1 MRFFLISGLS
11 LLLFAGCAAVGPDY
25 VPPDKTLP
33 SKFHT
38 SSLDKNDKAIL
49 TASEIESTVDDNEG
63 DFDEPAESVKQV
75 TPSMLV
81 DWWNTLED
89 PVLTDL
95 IEFAINE
102 NLDLKLAQSRL
113 RESRAQR
120 WIAKS
125 IFFPSVDAGGEYT
138 RGRISRE
145 VDDEEGDA
153 TNFYASGFD
162 ASWEI
167 DIFGGIR
174 RSVESATATVQ
185 ASQEALN
192 DTLVTLVAEVALNYI
207 QIRTFQARLQA
218 AEKNLRMQQDSVQ
231 IVQDRFDAG
240 LATSLSLEQAKYNLE
255 STKSEIPVLQTGI
268 EQGKNGLAVLLGNF
282 PGFLEESLKQYIR
295 IPVKSIEVSI
305 GIPAD
310 VLRRRPDVRQAE
322 RQLAAQTAQIGVATA
337 DLYPRFFLLGSVGLE
352 TLSASSFFTGPA
364 AAYHIGPQM
373 NWKIF
378 NAGRVRQRIKVE
390 SERMSQALIQYE
402 RAILNAVSDV
412 ENTLIDFANEQVRR
426 QALQQSMESAE
437 SAVSLSRELY
447 TAGLTD
453 FIGVL
458 DAERALFSFQDRLA
472 LSEGQVTSNLIRLY
486 KSLGGG
492 WKPFMEDVPQ
502 EMTSQV
508 DM

>member
-1 MRFFLISGLS
+1 ML
-11 LLLFAGCAAVGPDY
+11 AGCAAVGPDY
-25 VPPDKTLP
+25 VPPEQPIPDAFRTA
-33 SKFHT
+33 
-38 SSLDKNDKAIL
+38 SLDENNKAVL
-49 TASEIESTVDDNEG
+49 TASEINAKTDKTNRIDDSL
-63 DFDEPAESVKQV
+63 ESVTQV
-75 TPSMLV
+75 TPGMLV
-81 DWWNTLED
+81 DWWKTLED
-89 PVLTDL
+89 PVLTQL
-95 IEFAINE
+95 IELAIIE

-113 RESRAQR
+113 REERAQR

-125 IFFPSVDAGGEYT
+125 VFFPTVDARADYAREKT
-138 RGRISRE
+138 SRE
-145 VDDEEGDA
+145 IDDGRS

-167 DIFGGIR
+167 DVFGGIR

-185 ASQEALN
+185 ARQEALN
-192 DTLVTLVAEVALNYI
+192 DTLITLVAEVALNYI

-218 AEKNLRMQQDSVQ
+218 AEKNLKMQQDSVQ

-240 LATSLSLEQAKYNLE
+240 LATGLSLEQAKYNLE
-255 STKSEIPVLQTGI
+255 STKSEIPVLQSGI

-282 PGFLEESLKQYIR
+282 PGFLEESLKHYTR
-295 IPVKSIEVSI
+295 IPVKTIEVTI
-305 GIPAD
+305 GIPAE
-310 VLRRRPDVRQAE
+310 VLRRRPDIRQAE
-322 RQLAAQTAQIGVATA
+322 RQLAAQTARIGVATA
-337 DLYPRFFLLGSVGLE
+337 DLYPRFFLLGSIGLE
-352 TLSASSFFTGPA
+352 TLSASNFFTGPA
-364 AAYHIGPQM
+364 AAYHIGPQI

-378 NAGRVRQRIKVE
+378 NAGRVRQRIRVE
-390 SERMSQALIQYE
+390 GERMNQALIQYE
-402 RAILNAVSDV
+402 RAILNAVNDV

-437 SAVSLSRELY
+437 SAVNLSRELY

-472 LSEGQVTSNLIRLY
+472 LSEGQVVSNLIRLY

-492 WKPFMEDVPQ
+492 WKPFMEGVSQ
-502 EMTSQV
+502 EITSQV